1 MQPGTKSISQPKK
14 KSRVSNEGAFKSGKS
29 PIKYSAHLFAKT
41 AALRPSVIGAGSGAS
56 DCEHCEDRSANRDTE
71 RNCNSSHHGSRYFGT
86 CETSYGTPSRTAKE
100 SGYLLEASLSTDLV
114 IAHRA
119 GFLNRIQSNASVD
132 GDAQIT

>member
-1 MQPGTKSISQPKK
+1 MPPATNSSSHPKYKIRSSTEASFIS
-14 KSRVSNEGAFKSGKS
+14 VNS
-29 PIKYSAHLFAKT
+29 PINNSAHLFAKT
-41 AALRPSVIGAGSGAS
+41 AAFRPSVIGAGSGAS
-56 DCEHCEDRSANRDTE
+56 DCDHCEDRSSNRDTKCK
-71 RNCNSSHHGSRYFGT
+71 CNSSHHGSRYFGT
-86 CETSYGTPSRTAKE
+86 CETSYGTPTRTAKE